1 MTRKKHLVKTMST
14 SPELEELRIRK
25 AELAE
30 ESRALE
36 QKQKT
41 LTERT
46 EVLEEKLA
54 IRELEN
60 NNQNRRESIK
70 QLESKIDELDRHLTS
85 ATTKSEPSAPTN
97 EQPTEANEPA
107 QEETIETDVAVMPLE
122 EPQTVEEAENLAEE
136 MKRHQEKKKRRLF

>member
-1 MTRKKHLVKTMST
+1 MST

-25 AELAE
+25 TELEE

-36 QKQKT
+36 QKQEA

-54 IRELEN
+54 IQELEN
-60 NNQNRRESIK
+60 NNLNRRESIK
-70 QLESKIDELDRHLTS
+70 QLESKIEELDRHLTR
-85 ATTKSEPSAPTN
+85 TIMKSEPSALTN
-97 EQPTEANEPA
+97 EQPTEVNEPI
-107 QEETIETDVAVMPLE
+107 QEETMEMDVAVMPLE
-122 EPQTVEEAENLAEE
+122 EPPTVQEAENIAEE

>member
-1 MTRKKHLVKTMST
+1 MTRKKKLVKTMST

-25 AELAE
+25 TELAE

-36 QKQKT
+36 QKQKA

-54 IRELEN
+54 IQELEN

-70 QLESKIDELDRHLTS
+70 QLESRIEELDGHLTR
-85 ATTKSEPSAPTN
+85 TIVKSEPSALTN
-97 EQPTEANEPA
+97 EQTTEVNEP
-107 QEETIETDVAVMPLE
+107 V
-122 EPQTVEEAENLAEE
+122 
-136 MKRHQEKKKRRLF
+136 KKKR

>member
-1 MTRKKHLVKTMST
+1 MTRRKYLVRTMST
-14 SPELEELRIRK
+14 SPELEELRIRRT
-25 AELAE
+25 ELAE

-36 QKQKT
+36 QKQKA

-85 ATTKSEPSAPTN
+85 TVTKSEPSALTN
-97 EQPTEANEPA
+97 EQPTEANEPV
-107 QEETIETDVAVMPLE
+107 QEETIEMDVAVVPLE
-122 EPQTVEEAENLAEE
+122 EPPTVEEAENLAEE